1 MSKGA
6 ELVVRHFSRM
16 VEPDGGAIELV
27 SVEGATLT
35 VRYRPGVNE
44 ECQDCVLE
52 PDDLRALMQE
62 ALERQD
68 PGITEVKLE
77 AAPSNG

>member
-6 ELVVRHFSRM
+6 ELVVQHFSRM

-27 SVEGATLT
+27 SIEGPKMT
-35 VRYRPGVNE
+35 VRYKPGTNE
-44 ECQDCVLE
+44 ECQDCVLD
-52 PDDLRALMQE
+52 PNDLRELIKE

-68 PGITEVKLE
+68 PNITEVELE
-77 AAPSNG
+77 A